1 MIMKMEVI
9 EAYQGMLD
17 RFNRKREL
25 HQRAH
30 TLYKNRDMKLFT
42 IPLMAVQF
50 LNAIIPQIAQAVPAM
65 DKTLSIIAS
74 SLAAMSAIWLGF
86 QAKKRYAERAESHK
100 NAASIYQ
107 HLAVLTM
114 VEKQKEKMT
123 NANDQQKF
131 FNFQDM
137 VQNLEGKAKD
147 DENLVP
153 VRISKAMKREKEREQ
168 EKGKEKD
175 ASNKVEEKEELN
187 KVDTKLPIE
196 KEGGKLPLIPALTHE
211 KFPSNI
217 SNTKSKN

>member
-1 MIMKMEVI
+1 MEVV

-50 LNAIIPQIAQAVPAM
+50 LNAIIPQIAQAIPTL
-65 DKTLSIIAS
+65 DKILSIIAS

-114 VEKQKEKMT
+114 MEKQKEKMT

-131 FNFQDM
+131 FAFQDM

-153 VRISKAMKREKEREQ
+153 VRIAKAIKREKEREKGDNKGN
-168 EKGKEKD
+168 EKEIPNKTKEKND
-175 ASNKVEEKEELN
+175 LN
-187 KVDTKLPIE
+187 KPDTKLQVE
-196 KEGGKLPLIPALTHE
+196 KEVGMVPLLPTLTHE
-211 KFPSNI
+211 KYPSNVT
-217 SNTKSKN
+217 NAKLK

>member
-1 MIMKMEVI
+1 MEVV

-30 TLYKNRDMKLFT
+30 TLYKNRDMKIF
-42 IPLMAVQF
+42 IVPLMAVQF
-50 LNAIIPQIAQAVPAM
+50 LNAIIPQIAQAVPAL

-86 QAKKRYAERAESHK
+86 QSKKRYSERAESHK

-123 NANDQQKF
+123 NANDLPKF
-131 FNFQDM
+131 FAFQDM

-153 VRISKAMKREKEREQ
+153 VRISKAIKREKELEL
-168 EKGKEKD
+168 EKGNKND
-175 ASNKVEEKEELN
+175 APNKSEEKEELN
-187 KVDTKLPIE
+187 KPEKKSQIE
-196 KEGGKLPLIPALTHE
+196 KESGKIPLIPAITHE
-211 KFPSNI
+211 KLPTNI
-217 SNTKSKN
+217 SDKTHKKY